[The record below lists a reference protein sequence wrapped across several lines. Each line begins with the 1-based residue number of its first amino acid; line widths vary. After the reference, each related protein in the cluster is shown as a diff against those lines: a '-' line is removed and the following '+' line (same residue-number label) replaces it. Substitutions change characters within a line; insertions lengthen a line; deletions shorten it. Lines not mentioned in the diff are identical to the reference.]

1 MSGGSA
7 PKPEEVKASEGEKL
21 QAGLANDQI
30 AYYRNTYA
38 PLEKQ
43 LVDEANQDTSQ
54 RLSGQAG
61 SAASRASTEALR
73 TMGMTGGVAETASLG
88 DAVARS
94 RLDGNLQGASDMAG
108 KRLDALGVGLG
119 VTADASKSLSQAG
132 NIQTQSAIDRVHDAM
147 IKSNAK
153 NDERNAALAAAGSVA
168 GAAGTYY
175 GMKNAARKADTQA
188 KANETANQM
197 NRNISM
203 GTAYKGAQGFY

>member
-1 MSGGSA
+1 MSGGGA
-7 PKPEEVKASEGEKL
+7 KKPEEVQASESEQV
-21 QAGLANDQI
+21 QAGLAANQI

-119 VTADASKSLSQAG
+119 ITADASKSLSQAG

-168 GAAGTYY
+168 GAAGMYY
-175 GMKNAARKADTQA
+175 GMKNSALKAEKAAKFTADTKPA
-188 KANETANQM
+188 TDMAANQK
-197 NRNISM
+197 RHM
-203 GTAYKGAQGFY
+203 GGRLY